1 MVDQHRLTVAQPS
14 GLDRASMLDS
24 SWIVTQPDIDRG
36 SRSETRLGSFGRGLL
51 RRNRLF
57 LLTVVLL
64 NGVAWLGVNQLTPR
78 YTAEADLLVGPQ
90 EEQVVDLKA
99 VLSGLTGD
107 SDEIESEIQVLHSRG
122 IARSVVE
129 KFKLDR
135 RPEFNPALRPPG
147 PVKTATDFAIAQ
159 YSWLIRSMFHRGPT
173 PTIWSAQLSVLPLSP
188 EDTANA
194 TDPDLLVTPRDPLS
208 VPIDNFTH
216 DLDVT
221 SKGRSRVV
229 SVSFT
234 STSPVLAAG
243 IANAVAD
250 EYIANQLRAKMD
262 ATTQAH
268 TWLDERVT
276 ELRSQMIEADNAVVA
291 YRRKH
296 DLVRGLQTSLLTEQL
311 SELGTEVIRAREAVA
326 VAEAR
331 QAAMSAIN
339 PNALGLRQD
348 VLAAK
353 EQERRLSANLDS
365 LREQSGVGN
374 ESEIELRALQQEADA
389 DRALYDRLLARSKET
404 QIQTGLQ
411 QPDARIV
418 SRAEWP
424 QAPSFPKKS
433 MIMPA
438 VFIASCLVGMLLI
451 LAVESLDH
459 GFSTVEQL
467 EGTLGL
473 AGLGFVPLLK
483 RRETAGRSPER
494 FILDTPTSPY
504 AEAIR
509 SLHTGLM
516 LAGIERAPKII
527 LITSALPGEG
537 KTAISLSMA
546 RLMASCGK
554 RVVMIDCD
562 LRRSSL
568 SRAFGAQR
576 RAGLSEYLAGDAQLD
591 DMMQQDSLSTTHCVP
606 AGKFVNTSPDLFAS
620 AGMRRL
626 LETLSSQYDLVIL
639 DCAPVLAVSDSR
651 HLCRLADQTV
661 FVVRWRD
668 TRREAATAALR
679 QIVSAG
685 GRIGGLLLSMVD
697 LDYYGR
703 YSTIGVTQRRIG
715 LYLGY

>member
-1 MVDQHRLTVAQPS
+1 MADQQRLTVAGP
-14 GLDRASMLDS
+14 GPDRSSMLDS
-24 SWIVTQPDIDRG
+24 TWIVTQPEIDKG
-36 SRSETRLGSFGRGLL
+36 ASADTRLGSFGRGLL
-51 RRNRLF
+51 RRGRLF
-57 LLTVVLL
+57 VLTVVLL
-64 NGVAWLGVNQLTPR
+64 NGAALLGVNQLAPR
-78 YTAEADLLVGPQ
+78 YTAEADLLVGRQ

-147 PVKTATDFAIAQ
+147 MMKTAADFVAAE
-159 YSWLIRSMFHRGPT
+159 YSSLVGPLFHHA
-173 PTIWSAQLSVLPLSP
+173 SAPSTRPARLSVLPLP
-188 EDTANA
+188 AENA
-194 TDPDLLVTPRDPLS
+194 PNASDLDLLVTPRDPLS
-208 VPIDNFTH
+208 IPIDNFTQ
-216 DLDVT
+216 DLDVM

-229 SVSFT
+229 GVSFT

-250 EYIANQLRAKMD
+250 AYIANQLKAKTD

-268 TWLDERVT
+268 IWLDQRVT
-276 ELRSQMIEADNAVVA
+276 ELRRQMIDADNAVVA

-331 QAAMSAIN
+331 QAAMSSIN
-339 PNALGLRQD
+339 PHALGLRQD
-348 VLAAK
+348 VLAAT
-353 EQERRLSANLDS
+353 EQEHRLSANLDA

-411 QPDARIV
+411 QPDARLV

-433 MIMPA
+433 MILPA
-438 VFIASCLVGMLLI
+438 VFIASCLVGVLLV
-451 LAVESLDH
+451 LAVESLDR

-467 EGTLGL
+467 EQTLGMT
-473 AGLGFVPLLK
+473 GLGFVPLLK
-483 RRETAGRSPER
+483 RRETNGRSPER
-494 FILDTPTSPY
+494 FVLDTPTSPY

-516 LAGIERAPKII
+516 MTGIERAPKTI

-537 KTAISLSMA
+537 KTAISLSLA

-576 RAGLSEYLAGDAQLD
+576 GAGLSEYLAGNAKLEDLIR
-591 DMMQQDSLSTTHCVP
+591 QDSLSTTHCLP

-620 AGMRRL
+620 PGMRRL
-626 LETLSSQYDLVIL
+626 LETLAAQYDLVVL

-661 FVVRWRD
+661 FVVRWQD
-668 TRREAATAALR
+668 TRREAAAAALR
-679 QIVSAG
+679 QMVSAG

-697 LDYYGR
+697 LDQYGR
-703 YSTIGVTQRRIG
+703 YSTLGVTQRRVG